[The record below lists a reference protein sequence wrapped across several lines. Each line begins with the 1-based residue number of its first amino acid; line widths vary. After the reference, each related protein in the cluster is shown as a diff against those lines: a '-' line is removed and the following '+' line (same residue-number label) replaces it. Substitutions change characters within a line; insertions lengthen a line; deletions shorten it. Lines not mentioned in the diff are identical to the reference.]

1 MPPSPAMRADEA
13 PVGFNEERKCH
24 HALNDF
30 SRRDPRARGSSTMKT
45 EGGKTRRAD
54 VERQRLPGTC
64 STGVRVFVRESRGV
78 SHEAREGTEL
88 TAQPPPRA
96 PEALGTGKPGGTS
109 SQRGTSPKEAD
120 MAGQTRGSLTVP
132 VRRAGPMASEE
143 GRTWRGEAGAAAAE
157 LNGQNLSEAHAWLPE
172 EYARLHAP
180 SLLKPGLQTPAALA
194 PPPRPPPPPRASGPC
209 PSQQWPIHPA
219 RLAFPFCC
227 FLSP

>member
-1 MPPSPAMRADEA
+1 
-13 PVGFNEERKCH
+13 
-24 HALNDF
+24 
-30 SRRDPRARGSSTMKT
+30 
-45 EGGKTRRAD
+45 
-54 VERQRLPGTC
+54 
-64 STGVRVFVRESRGV
+64 
-78 SHEAREGTEL
+78 
-88 TAQPPPRA
+88 
-96 PEALGTGKPGGTS
+96 
-109 SQRGTSPKEAD
+109 
-120 MAGQTRGSLTVP
+120 MAGKARGSLTVP

-143 GRTWRGEAGAAAAE
+143 GR
-157 LNGQNLSEAHAWLPE
+157 QNLSEAHAWLLE